1 MPDDYEVGY
10 KRPPKA
16 TQFRKGQA
24 GNPRGRPKG
33 ARNLRTDLA
42 EELAERISI
51 TVQGSRRR
59 ITKQRAL
66 IKSLYA
72 KAMKGDTRAMALL
85 INIALRLLEPEADQ
99 APVDLSPDDAKII
112 VDFLQ
117 KHRGK
122 NAGDS
127 S

>member
-24 GNPRGRPKG
+24 GHPRGGPKG
-33 ARNLRTDLA
+33 ARTLRTDLA

-59 ITKQRAL
+59 FTKQRAL

-122 NAGDS
+122 NAGGS

>member
-1 MPDDYEVGY
+1 
-10 KRPPKA
+10 
-16 TQFRKGQA
+16 
-24 GNPRGRPKG
+24 
-33 ARNLRTDLA
+33 LA

-66 IKSLYA
+66 IKSFYA

-85 INIALRLLEPEADQ
+85 INIALRLLQPEADQ

-122 NAGDS
+122 NAGGS

>member
-1 MPDDYEVGY
+1 
-10 KRPPKA
+10 
-16 TQFRKGQA
+16 
-24 GNPRGRPKG
+24 
-33 ARNLRTDLA
+33 
-42 EELAERISI
+42 
-51 TVQGSRRR
+51 
-59 ITKQRAL
+59 
-66 IKSLYA
+66 
-72 KAMKGDTRAMALL
+72 MKGDTRAMALL

-122 NAGDS
+122 NAGGS